1 MQKHIKKFLNLRI
14 ILFMSNLIL
23 KSTVTFAML
32 IIVNNIYSKNKGE
45 LVGSNKHSINQNYKI
60 PGNNKDVIEG
70 LSLSDLKRRQNYN
83 IKFQEKSRKD
93 LLKSHVLK
101 QTKPTRKRMK
111 QTLKKSQK
119 FLASK
124 SLNPS
129 WKVWINR
136 KKIL

>member
-1 MQKHIKKFLNLRI
+1 MQKNIKRFLNLKI
-14 ILFMSNLIL
+14 ILFMTNLVL
-23 KSTVTFAML
+23 KPTVIFAMV
-32 IIVNNIYSKNKGE
+32 IIVNNIHSQNKGE
-45 LVGSNKHSINQNYKI
+45 LVGSNKHSIDQNYKI
-60 PGNNKDVIEG
+60 PGNNEDVIEG
-70 LSLSDLKRRQNYN
+70 LSFRDLKRRQNYN
-83 IKFQEKSRKD
+83 IKYQEKSRKD

-119 FLASK
+119 FLAGK

>member
-1 MQKHIKKFLNLRI
+1 MNNLV
-14 ILFMSNLIL
+14 L
-23 KSTVTFAML
+23 KSSVVFIML
-32 IIVNNIYSKNKGE
+32 VIVNNIHSQNKGE
-45 LVGSNKHSINQNYKI
+45 LVGSNKRSNNQNYKI
-60 PGNNKDVIEG
+60 PGNNDEVVEG
-70 LSLSDLKRRQNYN
+70 LSYSDLKRQQNYN
-83 IKFQEKSRKD
+83 IKYQENSRKE

-119 FLASK
+119 FLAGK